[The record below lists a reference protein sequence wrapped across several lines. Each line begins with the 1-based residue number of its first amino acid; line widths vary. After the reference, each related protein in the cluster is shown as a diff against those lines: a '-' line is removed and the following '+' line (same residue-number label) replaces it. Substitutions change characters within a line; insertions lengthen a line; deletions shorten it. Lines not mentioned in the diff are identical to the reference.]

1 MAVPKSKITKSKRNM
16 RRAHDAL
23 SSDAYVEDKVTGELH
38 RPHHIDLKT
47 GMYRGKQVLKVKERI
62 QLQLRL
68 VLQGALNSG
77 FYSCIA
83 DRHHP
88 FMNNKS
94 AKFGIGAIVRHRVY
108 PFRGVVVDVDP
119 EFDNT
124 DEWYEAIP
132 AEVRPD
138 KEQPFYH
145 LLAENSDSYYT
156 AYVSQQNLLPDG
168 ENGPVS
174 HPDVDDM
181 FDGLDGERY
190 VLHPEAF
197 NQAFAIATICRID
210 RGFLCCF
217 SPNRQFAGFFIEIS
231 TFFFKNLPH
240 FALKKRADQSI
251 YN

>member
-1 MAVPKSKITKSKRNM
+1 
-16 RRAHDAL
+16 
-23 SSDAYVEDKVTGELH
+23 
-38 RPHHIDLKT
+38 
-47 GMYRGKQVLKVKERI
+47 
-62 QLQLRL
+62 
-68 VLQGALNSG
+68 
-77 FYSCIA
+77 
-83 DRHHP
+83 
-88 FMNNKS
+88 MNDKS

-108 PFRGVVVDVDP
+108 LFRGVVVDVDP

-197 NQAFAIATICRID
+197 N
-210 RGFLCCF
+210 
-217 SPNRQFAGFFIEIS
+217 
-231 TFFFKNLPH
+231 
-240 FALKKRADQSI
+240 
-251 YN
+251 

>member
-1 MAVPKSKITKSKRNM
+1 
-16 RRAHDAL
+16 
-23 SSDAYVEDKVTGELH
+23 
-38 RPHHIDLKT
+38 
-47 GMYRGKQVLKVKERI
+47 
-62 QLQLRL
+62 
-68 VLQGALNSG
+68 LQGALNSG
-77 FYSCIA
+77 FHSGIA
-83 DRHHP
+83 DRHHH
-88 FMNNKS
+88 FMNDKN

-132 AEVRPD
+132 AEVRPN

-197 NQAFAIATICRID
+197 N
-210 RGFLCCF
+210 
-217 SPNRQFAGFFIEIS
+217 
-231 TFFFKNLPH
+231 
-240 FALKKRADQSI
+240 
-251 YN
+251 

>member
-1 MAVPKSKITKSKRNM
+1 
-16 RRAHDAL
+16 
-23 SSDAYVEDKVTGELH
+23 
-38 RPHHIDLKT
+38 
-47 GMYRGKQVLKVKERI
+47 
-62 QLQLRL
+62 
-68 VLQGALNSG
+68 
-77 FYSCIA
+77 
-83 DRHHP
+83 
-88 FMNNKS
+88 MNDKS

-190 VLHPEAF
+190 VLHPRHLIRLLPLRQSAPLAGVSFVDFLSTGNLPVFLLEILPF
-197 NQAFAIATICRID
+197 FSKICR
-210 RGFLCCF
+210 
-217 SPNRQFAGFFIEIS
+217 P
-231 TFFFKNLPH
+231 LP
-240 FALKKRADQSI
+240 
-251 YN
+251 